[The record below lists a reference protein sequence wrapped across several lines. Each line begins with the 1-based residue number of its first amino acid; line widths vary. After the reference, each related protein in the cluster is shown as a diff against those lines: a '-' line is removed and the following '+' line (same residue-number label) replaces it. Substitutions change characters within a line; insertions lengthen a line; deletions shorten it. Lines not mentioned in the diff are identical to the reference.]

1 MRIKTVLSILLAMV
15 IFSVSACTT
24 EEPEAPPT
32 PTPTPAQ
39 YLEKAAEAMAGVTTV
54 QFNLTRDGE
63 PLVLDSSLGALFISA
78 TGEYEAPDSV
88 HANVKADISGN
99 IIALDFLW
107 LPDGVYM
114 TNPLT
119 GLYMQQPLEVPL
131 DPSMLFDPQ
140 VGLSRIL
147 ISRIEAPEYIGLEQI
162 DGQDTIH
169 LRGLTDAET
178 VTIILPIEIA
188 GQFTLDLWLDAS
200 SNQIVRLQITEESD
214 DTTTMD
220 FIGYGDPVDI
230 PSPE

>member
-1 MRIKTVLSILLAMV
+1 MRKRTVISILLTTIILFAAAC
-15 IFSVSACTT
+15 SA
-24 EEPEAPPT
+24 EEPVAPPT
-32 PTPTPAQ
+32 PTPTPEQ

-54 QFNLTRDGE
+54 QFNLNRDGE

-78 TGEYEAPDSV
+78 TGEYEAPDRV
-88 HANVKADISGN
+88 HANVKADIAEN

-107 LPDGVYM
+107 LPEGVFM

-119 GLYMQQPLEVPL
+119 GQYMAQPLEVPL

-147 ISRIEAPEYIGLEQI
+147 ASRIEAAEYIGLEQI

-178 VTIILPIEIA
+178 VPLSSLSRLP
-188 GQFTLDLWLDAS
+188 GS
-200 SNQIVRLQITEESD
+200 SHLTS
-214 DTTTMD
+214 
-220 FIGYGDPVDI
+220 G
-230 PSPE
+230 